1 MERRRQQ
8 ATPPPRPRGVGPVMR
23 EEDFMVA
30 PDYDRPNRMGLIPG
44 GAYSQSIPN
53 YGTRGDL
60 NAQTLE
66 MRRERDNLDL
76 GAEVKRRR
84 ALPQRLKKGGPVK
97 MDGCAVRGKT
107 KGRMT

>member
-1 MERRRQQ
+1 
-8 ATPPPRPRGVGPVMR
+8 MR

-44 GAYSQSIPN
+44 GVYSQSTPN
-53 YGTRGDL
+53 YWGRGDM

-66 MRRERDNLDL
+66 MRHEKDNLDL
-76 GAEVKRRR
+76 GAEVRRR
-84 ALPQRLKKGGPVK
+84 NAAPQRLKKGGPVK

-107 KGRMT
+107 KGRLT